1 MEVSPMPFSDSEIQ
15 DGPLTVRTAL
25 DGERIRL
32 SLVGE
37 LDLSN
42 AHTVESV
49 LEEAYGEGK
58 DVLVDLGPLEFL
70 DSTGIALLVRSLSG
84 SNGAR
89 LSFLPSESDAVRRLL
104 NMTGLDQRLPLAV
117 EDEGELLRP
126 LPPA

>member
-1 MEVSPMPFSDSEIQ
+1 MPFIHSETQ
-15 DGPLTVRTAL
+15 DGPLTVRTIL

-42 AHTVESV
+42 APTVESA
-49 LEEAYGEGK
+49 LEDAYGEGK

-70 DSTGIALLVRSLSG
+70 DSTGIALLVEALGG
-84 SNGAR
+84 SEAAR
-89 LSFLPSESDAVRRLL
+89 LSFIPSESDAVRRLL
-104 NMTGLDQRLPLAV
+104 NMTGLDQRLPIAV
-117 EDEGELLRP
+117 LDEQQPL